1 MFAGDT
7 QKGEGEEG
15 LRRHAAET
23 GPDDSGEMVHAH
35 KMVRARGQGRAGRM
49 RGRMRGVGEGAGARG
64 STCAREDEE
73 GAELGVETVDLVL
86 RDERHLVGSGR
97 GSQRGRVQV
106 GSRHRTHEHQRRAV
120 HEHRHRA
127 APPQHRHEQLVG
139 DLARLRERQFAH
151 RKTPG

>member
-1 MFAGDT
+1 
-7 QKGEGEEG
+7 
-15 LRRHAAET
+15 
-23 GPDDSGEMVHAH
+23 
-35 KMVRARGQGRAGRM
+35 M

-64 STCAREDEE
+64 SACAREDEE

-120 HEHRHRA
+120 HEHRNRA

-151 RKTPG
+151 RETPA